1 MNDILNE
8 SNFISNVRILKENV
22 LIFLDNRLFLFDLKF
37 NQLDNFF
44 FGNYSIKDLIIVNDK
59 KVMIICYGIFFTL
72 IIKDNKFEPIGG
84 IKNSLNFQD
93 VIALNPKISI
103 FSFLNILKICENK
116 EKSLKTA
123 SILNNHMTN
132 NEASYLLGLDENSF
146 IACNAK
152 FICVYNIIKDENNFE
167 KKNTFE
173 FSDTILKII
182 KLSNKSLM
190 VMLNNKICFLNL
202 EKGNKVEQNLEYGID
217 VVKDFIIKIE
227 DNIYMHKE
235 KTLYQFSYQ
244 DNKLTL
250 INKSKKDKSTI
261 LNELTN
267 LYISKIFPEVKL
279 KIVYNDER
287 NKKFN
292 ENNEMKSM
300 IYGDVINMDNQNDK
314 SDFLFDIEDLFNQF
328 MNHAPNQKQNKN
340 IIYFSAEKIN

>member
-1 MNDILNE
+1 MKI
-8 SNFISNVRILKENV
+8 ILK
-22 LIFLDNRLFLFDLKF
+22 
-37 NQLDNFF
+37 
-44 FGNYSIKDLIIVNDK
+44 
-59 KVMIICYGIFFTL
+59 
-72 IIKDNKFEPIGG
+72 
-84 IKNSLNFQD
+84 
-93 VIALNPKISI
+93 
-103 FSFLNILKICENK
+103 
-116 EKSLKTA
+116 
-123 SILNNHMTN
+123 
-132 NEASYLLGLDENSF
+132 
-146 IACNAK
+146 
-152 FICVYNIIKDENNFE
+152 

-173 FSDTILKII
+173 FNDAILKII